1 MNAANSEAMDR
12 FDLMIWAEILLIRY
26 KKDSERPHYKLEIN
40 MKRKVDYKWTVPGD
54 ELKEQ
59 WLHCDSLRTFP
70 SLNFPESPLCYNW
83 ALTMV
88 PNADNMV
95 VCYLDL
101 LRIPAKIKIFEA
113 DFKVIIGRAVGI
125 DNVQWTGRM
134 SLDMDSG
141 HLPMCLEKSSYPMR
155 HSGTWRVWIFALK
168 LRSSGSLHGE
178 EK

>member
-1 MNAANSEAMDR
+1 
-12 FDLMIWAEILLIRY
+12 
-26 KKDSERPHYKLEIN
+26 

-101 LRIPAKIKIFEA
+101 LRIPAKIKTFEA
-113 DFKVIIGRAVGI
+113 DFKVIIGI
-125 DNVQWTGRM
+125 NDVQWAGRM
-134 SLDMDSG
+134 SFGYGFWSF
-141 HLPMCLEKSSYPMR
+141 
-155 HSGTWRVWIFALK
+155 TNVF
-168 LRSSGSLHGE
+168 GE
-178 EK
+178 EIISNASFRNLERLDIRIGIEIIRVTAWRGKVIAKDMWTEYGILE